1 MNPIGHEKLPLFENR
16 APAPPDPGGGIP
28 DRGGR
33 RTATVLQL
41 GPRSRATDPATS
53 HAAAE
58 SMVDEAQVQRQAILA
73 YLRQHPAGLCADRLD
88 EALGFRD
95 GRAGKRCPEL
105 CEQGLAVLCDG
116 KTKDI
121 GGVIYGV
128 PELRQQTR
136 SKRWGCIVLAVEHLD
151 PSWQL

>member
-1 MNPIGHEKLPLFENR
+1 MNPIGTEGTPLWE
-16 APAPPDPGGGIP
+16 AVVAATPTIASAEVL
-28 DRGGR
+28 R
-33 RTATVLQL
+33 RVDANSY
-41 GPRSRATDPATS
+41 PRSRSTDPPTS
-53 HAAAE
+53 KEAGE
-58 SMVDEAQVQRQAILA
+58 SMQDEASAQRQAILA

-116 KTKDI
+116 TEKVI
-121 GGVIYGV
+121 GGKRYHI

-151 PSWQL
+151 PSWRLTKGA